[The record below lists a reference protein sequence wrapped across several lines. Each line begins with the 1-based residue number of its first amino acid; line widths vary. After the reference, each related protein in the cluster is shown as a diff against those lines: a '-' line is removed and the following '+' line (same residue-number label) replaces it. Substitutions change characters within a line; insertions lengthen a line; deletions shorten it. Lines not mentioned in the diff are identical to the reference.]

1 MDHGRPVLSQHHSEE
16 VRGLQK
22 PVGHFIRAV
31 LLMPLY
37 VPLFS
42 PKAAS
47 SETAGNVYYIVLK
60 VCALRCLVLTCLAVH
75 VPF

>member
-1 MDHGRPVLSQHHSEE
+1 MCV
-16 VRGLQK
+16 QK

-42 PKAAS
+42 PKAYS
-47 SETAGNVYYIVLK
+47 SPAAGNVYFVVLK
-60 VCALRCLVLTCLAVH
+60 VRPSSAPAWIIGRH
-75 VPF
+75 S